1 MPSLKR
7 LSPSTS
13 VDSAGGTR
21 RRLNVATTA
30 AGSVAETIAPT
41 MNARSR
47 RRPVARFRTIATIP
61 AEITT
66 PGIASSARPR
76 EPATEL
82 GEPKPVAGLEHEPGQ
97 EHEQDDVGRD
107 GRLGIP
113 AAPAAMPTASPA
125 IDQRDGV
132 GQSQRARDD
141 RHERGQ
147 AEKADQQLD
156 RVREL
161 RLVHQTV
168 TGMEPR
174 VTRRLGSV

>member
-1 MPSLKR
+1 
-7 LSPSTS
+7 
-13 VDSAGGTR
+13 
-21 RRLNVATTA
+21 
-30 AGSVAETIAPT
+30 
-41 MNARSR
+41 
-47 RRPVARFRTIATIP
+47 
-61 AEITT
+61 
-66 PGIASSARPR
+66 
-76 EPATEL
+76 
-82 GEPKPVAGLEHEPGQ
+82 
-97 EHEQDDVGRD
+97 
-107 GRLGIP
+107 
-113 AAPAAMPTASPA
+113 MPTASPA
-125 IDQRDGV
+125 IDQGDGV